1 MYSDPLGSKMVKE
14 KLWTLEWISVGKKVG
29 EWSLA
34 PPASRAGTG
43 ADSVLQAQLVSW
55 EEAV

>member
-1 MYSDPLGSKMVKE
+1 MYSDPLGSKTVK
-14 KLWTLEWISVGKKVG
+14 KKPRTLEGISVGTKVG

-43 ADSVLQAQLVSW
+43 ADSVLEARLVSW
-55 EEAV
+55 EEAA